1 MRDEAFTRHFEYS
14 NRPFF
19 FFREKQ
25 TEGQRNWISTEKNTT
40 EKKNPENWTFLKLDT
55 MSFHTKNT
63 KILLMGL
70 L

>member
-25 TEGQRNWISTEKNTT
+25 TEGQRNWISTEKNPT
-40 EKKNPENWTFLKLDT
+40 EKTIR
-55 MSFHTKNT
+55 
-63 KILLMGL
+63 KIQLSLS
-70 L
+70 